1 MSDIA
6 AALADAAEIEPI
18 PGDAEGIRSHA
29 HRYSDVA
36 VLVTR
41 AVQDLKII
49 NADREQYRAEA
60 TDAMF
65 DKAEDVVPQ
74 LEKIQN
80 RYEVAG
86 SELAAFAQ
94 VLAEAQADA
103 RSAVSTRDANVDDVR
118 RYQGQ
123 ISDAHDA
130 PPPKPDDDGP
140 TPQQE
145 VDRLEG
151 AAEPYVQ
158 ALRSAH
164 TLWKQAKQ
172 SVEQRARTAE
182 ERLNEAMDADGLT
195 DSAWDRFASWVSENA
210 GWIQALKDILSIIA
224 TVLAVLSL
232 FFPGLLLLAAIFAG
246 LTLLLSVTLASTG
259 NGSWLDVALDTV
271 AVLTLGVGAAAGG
284 LVKGVTS
291 ALRFTRSSRAAWAAA
306 ARPGLFARL
315 TRPVRAAFR
324 YGDEAAKVADDFARA
339 LPRGMTLTGRP
350 AYLGTGNISRV
361 WKAGGTDAAVFR
373 AIANGTSHGAGGLV
387 DDGLRGLGSFFST
400 TSVAMNW
407 AGLGAFGIGWHDDI
421 LNGKDFSTGPGSVI
435 DLDVSIPGT
444 ADIPGPV
451 GDVAGAYGDWWKSV
465 DGATVDGVGN

>member
-1 MSDIA
+1 MSDIS
-6 AALADAAEIEPI
+6 AALANAEEIATI
-18 PGDAEGIRSHA
+18 PGDAEGIRTHA
-29 HRYSDVA
+29 FKYSDMA

-49 NADREQYRAEA
+49 NADREQYVAES
-60 TDAMF
+60 TDGLF
-65 DKAEDVVPQ
+65 DKSEDVVPP
-74 LEKIQN
+74 LEKVQN

-94 VLAEAQADA
+94 VLADAQADA
-103 RSAVSTRDANVDDVR
+103 RTAVSMRDSNVDDVR

-123 ISDAHDA
+123 IADAEDSPA
-130 PPPKPDDDGP
+130 PKPDDDGP
-140 TPQQE
+140 TPREQ
-145 VDRLEG
+145 VNSLES
-151 AAEPYVQ
+151 AAEPHVQ
-158 ALRSAH
+158 ALRDAH
-164 TLWKQAKQ
+164 TLWNEARQ
-172 SVEQRARTAE
+172 SVEDRAGLAE
-182 ERLNEAMDADGLT
+182 DRLNEAMDADGLT
-195 DSAWDRFASWVSENA
+195 DSGWDKFANWVSENA

-291 ALRFTRSSRAAWAAA
+291 ALRFTRSSRAAWMAAA
-306 ARPGLFARL
+306 KPGIFARL
-315 TRPVRAAFR
+315 TRPVRAAFQ
-324 YGDEAAKVADDFARA
+324 YGDEAARVADDFARA
-339 LPRGMTLTGRP
+339 LPKGMTLAGRP

-361 WKAGGTDAAVFR
+361 WRAGGTDGAVFR
-373 AIANGTSHGAGGLV
+373 AIVNGTSHGAGGLV
-387 DDGLRGLGSFFST
+387 DDGLRGLGSFFSS

-407 AGLGAFGIGWHDDI
+407 AGLGAFGIGWHDDLI
-421 LNGKDFSTGPGSVI
+421 NGKDYATGPDSLV
-435 DLDVSIPGT
+435 DFDVSIPGIG
-444 ADIPGPV
+444 DIPGAV

-465 DGATVDGVGN
+465 DGATIDGVGN

>member
-6 AALADAAEIEPI
+6 AALANAEEIETI

-29 HRYSDVA
+29 HRYSDMA
-36 VLVTR
+36 ILVTR

-49 NADREQYRAEA
+49 NADREQYIAES
-60 TDAMF
+60 TDGMF
-65 DKAEDVVPQ
+65 DKSEDVVPQ
-74 LEKIQN
+74 LEKIHG

-94 VLAEAQADA
+94 VLADAQADA
-103 RSAVSTRDANVDDVR
+103 RTAISTRDANIDDVR

-123 ISDAHDA
+123 IADAEDA
-130 PPPKPDDDGP
+130 PAPQPDDDGP
-140 TPQQE
+140 TPQQQAS
-145 VDRLEG
+145 RLEA
-151 AAEPYVQ
+151 AAEPHVQ
-158 ALRSAH
+158 ALRDAH
-164 TLWKQAKQ
+164 TLWNEARQ
-172 SVEQRARTAE
+172 SVEDRARTAE
-182 ERLNEAMDADGLT
+182 DRLNEAMDADGLT
-195 DSAWDRFASWVSENA
+195 DSTWDKFANWVSENA

-271 AVLTLGVGAAAGG
+271 ALLTLGIGAAAGG

-291 ALRFTRSSRAAWAAA
+291 ALRFTRSSRAAWMAAA
-306 ARPGLFARL
+306 KPGVFARL
-315 TRPVRAAFR
+315 TRPVRAALR
-324 YGDEAAKVADDFARA
+324 YGDEVARVTDDFARA

-361 WKAGGTDAAVFR
+361 WQAGGTDAAVFR

-387 DDGLRGLGSFFST
+387 DDGLRGLGSFFS
-400 TSVAMNW
+400 SSAVAMNW

-421 LNGKDFSTGPGSVI
+421 LNGKDYATGPDSVV
-435 DLDVSIPGT
+435 DFNVSIPGMS
-444 ADIPGPV
+444 DIPGPV

-465 DGATVDGVGN
+465 DGATIDGVGN